1 MQQTRFVRHEVKNGL
16 LVGIELCDTMRNAI
30 DDLERTM
37 ESFNRGFCRQSSD
50 VGEGASSMT
59 GGGSRSRSGT
69 GSGSGS
75 GTDDSRHNMNNSG
88 VDPSETGSTKSDGGD
103 DDGSPNG
110 VSARSRKLMEEL
122 DVTLHE
128 VLDTVLA
135 EAMARDVIHEVY
147 QPRKERLDV
156 LGLFTNSGSKAG
168 KAERFPVV
176 VAGDRH
182 DIPYLMLDPQLL
194 RYIHRN
200 AISNACKYGAQGG
213 KVLTELWFDTSTNTF
228 QMQVINDPGPG
239 HDRLMALGDEASENV
254 FRQGSMLHLNDGNNR
269 SSYISSGDG
278 AWIMQK
284 CAKTMRGACA
294 IDFKSDKTVFTF
306 ACPAEPLCVVEWP
319 DTHDFQVPNGTWG
332 IAVDDSK
339 IQRKLMA
346 RILGHVG
353 VEESKRIIL
362 GSTPAEVFDVGWH
375 ISKVLE
381 ENPSTSKVLILVD
394 ENLDFGES
402 EGHPVVLSGSV
413 IMKDVLAKLTAEE
426 ERRTFVLVRSAND
439 SADDVA
445 LYMRRTHGFFPK
457 APMQRQRIREL
468 LAPLW
473 AERFHN
479 LH

>member
-1 MQQTRFVRHEVKNGL
+1 
-16 LVGIELCDTMRNAI
+16 VGIELCDTMRNAI

-50 VGEGASSMT
+50 AGEGASS
-59 GGGSRSRSGT
+59 SRSGD
-69 GSGSGS
+69 GGGP
-75 GTDDSRHNMNNSG
+75 DDSRHTGSNA
-88 VDPSETGSTKSDGGD
+88 DAAETGSTKSDGD

-200 AISNACKYGAQGG
+200 AISNACKYGVQGG
-213 KVLTELWFDTSTNTF
+213 KVLTELSFDTATNTF
-228 QMQVINDPGPG
+228 QMQVMNDPGPG

-294 IDFKSDKTVFTF
+294 IDFRSDKTAFTF
-306 ACPAEPLCVVEWP
+306 TCPAEPLCVVEWP

-362 GSTPAEVFDVGWH
+362 GSTPAEVFDVGRH

-381 ENPSTSKVLILVD
+381 ENPTASKVLILVD